1 MFPRCSFSTTKCTLS
16 IDKVVIKAHFAFP
29 ESEFY
34 STLQRLFYPCDCEL
48 PVHDWF
54 SKYPNF
60 NDDTCVTT
68 DLAIDDNIGLLE
80 RSKKTVIDDDVTLF
94 PIKVEK
100 FVSFHNLSYNWLYN
114 ITSLSDESAG
124 LVIGFRWWDIF
135 KGGENTQ
142 IKFEYNPNK
151 IILDNSLVFL
161 LRYLLSMCK
170 LIELQ
175 ECDYAFDVPFSRS
188 LFSLVPKDNQI
199 YSYIRSYSGHRI
211 GVTEYIGK
219 KHTNGYCKLYDK
231 AVESGFAGDLTRF
244 EVTCRGKA
252 HDYTV
257 SHCFKFLMQLSSL
270 PFGLTGTDKVFVN
283 LISKQ
288 ENPAQYINALG
299 RKQKE
304 KFSKIFS
311 APVSS
316 LFSLDF
322 NTSFGLDLCWQ
333 THKEVFGVGFEVC

>member
-1 MFPRCSFSTTKCTLS
+1 MFPRCSFSTKNCTLS
-16 IDKVVIKAHFAFP
+16 IDKVVIKADFVLS
-29 ESEFY
+29 ESEFF
-34 STLQRLFYPCDCEL
+34 STLQRLFYPCDAGL

-54 SKYPNF
+54 SKFPKF
-60 NDDTCVTT
+60 ADDTTVTT
-68 DLAIDDNIGLLE
+68 DLAIDDQIGLFE
-80 RSKKTVIDDDVTLF
+80 RTNKFIIDDDVTLY
-94 PIKVEK
+94 PVKVEK

-114 ITSLSDESAG
+114 ITSLTDESAG

-135 KGGENTQ
+135 KGGDNTQ

-151 IILDNSLVFL
+151 IILDDSLVAL
-161 LRYLLSMCK
+161 LRRLFSMCK

-175 ECDYAFDVPFSRS
+175 ECDYAFDVPFARS

-231 AVESGFAGDLTRF
+231 AVESGLSGDLTRF
-244 EVTCRGKA
+244 EVTCKGKA

-257 SHCFKFLMQLSSL
+257 SHCFKFVSQHCAL
-270 PFGLTGTDKVFVN
+270 PFELSDTDKVLYN

-304 KFSKIFS
+304 KFSKLFS
-311 APVSS
+311 SPVSS
-316 LFSLDF
+316 TFSLDF
-322 NTSFGLDLCWQ
+322 NTVFGLEVCWQ
-333 THKEVFGVGFEVC
+333 VHKEVFGVGFEVC

>member
-1 MFPRCSFSTTKCTLS
+1 MFPRCSFSTTNCTLS
-16 IDKVVIKAHFAFP
+16 IDKVVIKADFVLNDSDF
-29 ESEFY
+29 F
-34 STLQRLFYPCDCEL
+34 STLQMLFYPCDCGI
-48 PVHDWF
+48 PVRDWF

-60 NDDTCVTT
+60 KDDTCVTT
-68 DLAIDDNIGLLE
+68 DLAVDANIGLLE
-80 RSKKTVIDDDVTLF
+80 RNNKSVIDEDVTLF
-94 PIKVEK
+94 PVKVDK

-114 ITSLSDESAG
+114 ISSLTDDSAG

-135 KGGENTQ
+135 KGGDNTQ

-151 IILDNSLVFL
+151 IVLDDSLVLL
-161 LRYLLSMCK
+161 LRRLLSMCK

-175 ECDYAFDVPFSRS
+175 ECDYAFDVPFARS

-199 YSYIRSYSGHRI
+199 YSYIRSYSGHRL

-231 AVESGFAGDLTRF
+231 AVESCLDGDLTRF
-244 EVTCRGKA
+244 EVTCKGKA

-257 SHCFKFLMQLSSL
+257 SHCFRSVIQRSTL
-270 PFGLTGTDKVFVN
+270 PFEFSDTDKVLYN

-288 ENPAQYINALG
+288 EMPAEYINALG
-299 RKQKE
+299 RRQKE
-304 KFSKIFS
+304 KFSKLFS
-311 APVSS
+311 SPVSS
-316 LFSLDF
+316 LFVIDF
-322 NTSFGLDLCWQ
+322 NTAFGLDLCWQ